1 MGTEG
6 KNREQRRKLNKGRAH
21 ASKATAI
28 VMAGLMATSGISL
41 PAGTL
46 AFASEMISFWLLR
59 GQKVEED
66 SRQVAVGLM
75 FML

>member
-6 KNREQRRKLNKGRAH
+6 RNREQRRRLNKGRAH
-21 ASKATAI
+21 ASKATAL

-46 AFASEMISFWLLR
+46 AFAGENDKR
-59 GQKVEED
+59 
-66 SRQVAVGLM
+66 
-75 FML
+75 

>member
-46 AFASEMISFWLLR
+46 AFASENDKLLAFA